1 MPYIVLSTPFPEQR
15 VLDLVNALGK
25 STVGYQEIFDN
36 GLAIPTTTVVDV
48 WKNPFSAGQAELAKV
63 TAAGYPAL
71 MASGWYINYE
81 AYVNGGQWETY
92 YNQVWRV
99 EIVACSL

>member
-1 MPYIVLSTPFPEQR
+1 M
-15 VLDLVNALGK
+15 LDLINGLGK

-36 GLAIPTTTVVDV
+36 GLTFPKSTVVDV
-48 WKNPFSAGQAELAKV
+48 WKNPFSNGQVEIAKV

-81 AYVNGGQWETY
+81 AYVTGGQWTTY
-92 YNQVWRV
+92 YNQVCA
-99 EIVACSL
+99 ACMRTIFDLRARPHVTYCN